1 MSYGNYYEGPP
12 RRRTS
17 RALVRL
23 AMLVWLLVFSCV
35 GLRAFAI
42 PAVNDFFYRQ
52 VNRVAEAVNP
62 DQVLPLPSD
71 LNPVDEARERVE
83 AAVLPSF
90 PPLPTGTF
98 TITNDQATG
107 YLNAN
112 RAQLGVDSIAV
123 QFVPGE
129 VLATLTRNVP
139 VVGSVSG
146 TARTQPQV
154 VDGRVELANPQL
166 DPPLGSIIEIGPL
179 VDALE
184 NRLNQEAA
192 GQNKR
197 ITSIVVEQGEATFTI
212 E

>member
-1 MSYGNYYEGPP
+1 MSYGNYYEEPP

-23 AMLVWLLVFSCV
+23 AMFVWLLVFSCV

-62 DQVLPLPSD
+62 VLSSPLPSGI
-71 LNPVDEARERVE
+71 NAAEEARERIE
-83 AAVLPSF
+83 QLALPSL
-90 PPLPTGTF
+90 PPITQPSF
-98 TITNDQATG
+98 TINDAVATEYVRSQAGLSFSDAT
-107 YLNAN
+107 
-112 RAQLGVDSIAV
+112 V

-129 VLATLTRNVP
+129 VIATITVP
-139 VVGSVSG
+139 APIVGEVTGTVRANARAEGGRVVLDNERIDGPIGSVI
-146 TARTQPQV
+146 QP
-154 VDGRVELANPQL
+154 AT
-166 DPPLGSIIEIGPL
+166 L

-184 NRLNQEAA
+184 NRLNEQIAQQGRSVQEV
-192 GQNKR
+192 R
-197 ITSIVVEQGEATFTI
+197 VEQGQATIVF